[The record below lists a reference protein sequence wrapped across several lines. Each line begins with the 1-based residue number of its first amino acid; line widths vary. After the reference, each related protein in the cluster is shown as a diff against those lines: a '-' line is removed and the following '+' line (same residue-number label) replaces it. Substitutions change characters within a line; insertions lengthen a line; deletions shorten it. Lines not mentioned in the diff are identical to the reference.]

1 MLPGYSVCNF
11 RHDTRAERERKVL
24 AHSRLYSVRGS
35 ENSRRQRIVV
45 GNVEL
50 RRSSYMDIRDKS
62 SDMARVGILKCGAL
76 FRSASASSV
85 SRVMLEDTKR
95 RRGEMRRRGDR
106 RGARNRDCANGSN
119 RICH

>member
-24 AHSRLYSVRGS
+24 AHSRLCSVRGS

-62 SDMARVGILKCGAL
+62 SDMARVGILKCGATL
-76 FRSASASSV
+76 FRSAF
-85 SRVMLEDTKR
+85 R
-95 RRGEMRRRGDR
+95 
-106 RGARNRDCANGSN
+106 
-119 RICH
+119 

>member
-1 MLPGYSVCNF
+1 MQLYG
-11 RHDTRAERERKVL
+11 HEARAADKFL
-24 AHSRLYSVRGS
+24 SHSRLCSVRGS
-35 ENSRRQRIVV
+35 KNSRRRARRIVI
-45 GNVEL
+45 GNAEL

-85 SRVMLEDTKR
+85 SRVMLENTKR
-95 RRGEMRRRGDR
+95 RRRKMRRRGDR
-106 RGARNRDCANGSN
+106 RDARNRDCANGSN